1 MARSARRE
9 TMSIAISGSSITFPD
24 QTQMSTATGGSF
36 RNRIINGDMR
46 IDQRNAGAAV
56 TANGSFPVDRF
67 KMNNTTDGTF
77 SAQQSSTV
85 PSSGGFVNSVLV
97 TVTSADTSLTTT
109 QRLALQ
115 QTIEGYNIADLGWGT
130 ASAKTVTLS
139 FWVRSSLTGTFS
151 GSLRNSAG
159 DRSYPYTYTI
169 SVANTWEQ
177 KSVTIAGDT
186 SGTWLTTNGEGIILF
201 FSLGVG
207 PSLLGTAG
215 AWAAAG
221 YWGATG
227 ETPLVGTNG
236 ATFYI
241 TGVQLEA
248 GSSATDFER
257 RPIGVELALCQRYF
271 YKTYNTEVAVGTSTS
286 VGSVYCETLADGTLT
301 RLKAFTPRLPVS
313 MRATPTV
320 TLYSQ
325 TGTADR
331 INVYSNS
338 ASTLTVSSVANN
350 GTNSLLSYLT
360 TSTSATAAQTYE
372 FQATASAEL

>member
-1 MARSARRE
+1 
-9 TMSIAISGSSITFPD
+9 MSIAISGSSITFPD

-169 SVANTWEQ
+169 SAANTWEQ
-177 KSVTIAGDT
+177 KSVTISGDT

-207 PSLLGTAG
+207 PSLLGAAG

-241 TGVQLEA
+241 TGVQLEQ
-248 GSSATDFER
+248 GSTATEFER
-257 RPIGVELALCQRYF
+257 RPIGVELALCQRY
-271 YKTYNTEVAVGTSTS
+271 YEQVGGNTGDLNAIALRGYQL
-286 VGSVYCETLADGTLT
+286 VGSYLANQYMFPVQKRVAPTTTISGTFAVANCGQPIVLNADTKTWSFQTLA
-301 RLKAFTPRLPVS
+301 S
-313 MRATPTV
+313 ATNAIV
-320 TLYSQ
+320 LYS
-325 TGTADR
+325 
-331 INVYSNS
+331 NNS
-338 ASTLTVSSVANN
+338 GLI
-350 GTNSLLSYLT
+350 
-360 TSTSATAAQTYE
+360 Q
-372 FQATASAEL
+372 FSAEL

>member
-1 MARSARRE
+1 
-9 TMSIAISGSSITFPD
+9 MSIAISGSTITFAD
-24 QTQMSTATGGSF
+24 LTTQTTAPVAGAGF
-36 RNRIINGDMR
+36 KNRIINGDMR

-151 GSLRNSAG
+151 GSLRNSAA

-215 AWAAAG
+215 AWAGAG

-227 ETPLVGTNG
+227 ETSVVGTNG

-241 TGVQLEA
+241 TGVQLEV
-248 GSSATDFER
+248 GSTATEFER
-257 RPIGVELALCQRYF
+257 RPIGVELALCQRY
-271 YKTYNTEVAVGTSTS
+271 YETVGT
-286 VGSVYCETLADGTLT
+286 Y
-301 RLKAFTPRLPVS
+301 
-313 MRATPTV
+313 
-320 TLYSQ
+320 
-325 TGTADR
+325 
-331 INVYSNS
+331 
-338 ASTLTVSSVANN
+338 
-350 GTNSLLSYLT
+350 LST
-360 TSTSATAAQTYE
+360 TSWTAIINPVFPKVQKRSNPTMTTVPAAGSGAVFTWQGSATESGSGAAYQTTGNSNLVQGDVR
-372 FQATASAEL
+372 FSSEL

>member
-1 MARSARRE
+1 MK
-9 TMSIAISGSSITFPD
+9 
-24 QTQMSTATGGSF
+24 
-36 RNRIINGDMR
+36 NRIINGDMR

-67 KMNNTTDGTF
+67 KMNNTSDGTF

-85 PSSGGFVNSVLV
+85 PSSGGFVNSVLI

-115 QTIEGYNIADLGWGT
+115 QTIEGYNVADLGWGT

-169 SVANTWEQ
+169 SSANTWEQ
-177 KSVTIAGDT
+177 KTITIAGDT

-207 PSLLGTAG
+207 PSLLGTANT
-215 AWAAAG
+215 WASAG

-227 ETPLVGTNG
+227 ETPLIGTNG

-248 GSSATDFER
+248 GSAATSFEW
-257 RPIGVELALCQRYF
+257 RPFTTELQLCQRYF
-271 YKTYNTEVAVGTSTS
+271 QKSFNYAVVPSNGGASSFSTPYGLIAAYSTNSYASGHTRWVVTMRDVPTMTYYGNSSGYWAYNGTFHVNVTVGNLASDNGMYFTQQS
-286 VGSVYCETLADGTLT
+286 VGGG
-301 RLKAFTPRLPVS
+301 AFI
-313 MRATPTV
+313 
-320 TLYSQ
+320 Y
-325 TGTADR
+325 GH
-331 INVYSNS
+331 Y
-338 ASTLTVSSVANN
+338 
-350 GTNSLLSYLT
+350 
-360 TSTSATAAQTYE
+360 
-372 FQATASAEL
+372 TASAEL

>member
-1 MARSARRE
+1 M
-9 TMSIAISGSSITFPD
+9 TMTLDGTNGVTFFDTSLQGAAASPF
-24 QTQMSTATGGSF
+24 GLK
-36 RNRIINGDMR
+36 NKLINGAMV

-151 GSLRNSAG
+151 GSLRNSAA

-215 AWAAAG
+215 AWAGAG

-227 ETPLVGTNG
+227 ETSVVGTNG
-236 ATFYI
+236 ATWYV
-241 TGVQLEA
+241 TGVQLEV
-248 GSSATDFER
+248 GSTATPFER
-257 RPIGVELALCQRYF
+257 RLFNAELANCQRYF
-271 YKTYNTEVAVGTSTS
+271 YKTTPLTGNQPVYSV
-286 VGSVYCETLADGTLT
+286 VGSLSTT
-301 RLKAFTPRLPVS
+301 RSISMHPVPMPVT
-313 MRATPTV
+313 MRTSPTV
-320 TLYSQ
+320 GY
-325 TGTADR
+325 
-331 INVYSNS
+331 NS
-338 ASTLTVSSVANN
+338 VQITSATTSLISSTVSSV
-350 GTNSLLSYLT
+350 
-360 TSTSATAAQTYE
+360 STYNT
-372 FQATASAEL
+372 ATASNYVTLDITYSAGGSSGNIYALSANAAGSYLDFSAEL